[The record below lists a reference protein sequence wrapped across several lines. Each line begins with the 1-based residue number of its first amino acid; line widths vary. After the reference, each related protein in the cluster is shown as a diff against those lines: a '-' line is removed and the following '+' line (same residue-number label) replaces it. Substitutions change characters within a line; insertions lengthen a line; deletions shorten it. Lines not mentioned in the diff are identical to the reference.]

1 MSEWPHFEATFPI
14 LASGAGAGQAREQQ
28 KLRPTV
34 IPLPPPAPNPTL
46 TAPSPLP
53 ENSMRRS
60 QELPFPGRSGL
71 GQQRQEPRAVA
82 RTRAGSSR
90 VPWLRSAKPGSPLS
104 NSGGSAR
111 TFWSRTSRT
120 RSPGSPRAESSLG
133 DPRRTVLRM
142 LRTGGGARLP
152 KRLGLLRGPERQ
164 AAALRPL
171 TFSFS
176 TNPTKAVLS
185 ISTGW
190 PCLS

>member
-60 QELPFPGRSGL
+60 QALPFPGRSGL

-111 TFWSRTSRT
+111 TFL
-120 RSPGSPRAESSLG
+120 E
-133 DPRRTVLRM
+133 
-142 LRTGGGARLP
+142 
-152 KRLGLLRGPERQ
+152 Q
-164 AAALRPL
+164 NL
-171 TFSFS
+171 TD
-176 TNPTKAVLS
+176 
-185 ISTGW
+185 
-190 PCLS
+190 